1 MSECKV
7 GAGEVGRGL
16 PEAVGPAQMNSHVRR
31 CFSRS
36 LFTLLRNVLLL
47 VMNQAELVWFAMA
60 ESRFVALNQSTF
72 PRFRELMHHKRA
84 IDARNVSIPLR
95 YKSVL

>member
-1 MSECKV
+1 M
-7 GAGEVGRGL
+7 GRGL

-60 ESRFVALNQSTF
+60 ESRFVALNQSTI

-84 IDARNVSIPLR
+84 IDTRNVSIPLR